1 MYSSVISSPEITVDI
16 IGEFE
21 SNSVNKKYLQT
32 KRDKLGHLIMENIK
46 K

>member
-21 SNSVNKKYLQT
+21 LISAKFSLFNG
-32 KRDKLGHLIMENIK
+32 KL
-46 K
+46 

>member
-21 SNSVNKKYLQT
+21 SNSVKFLSFSG
-32 KRDKLGHLIMENIK
+32 KL
-46 K
+46 